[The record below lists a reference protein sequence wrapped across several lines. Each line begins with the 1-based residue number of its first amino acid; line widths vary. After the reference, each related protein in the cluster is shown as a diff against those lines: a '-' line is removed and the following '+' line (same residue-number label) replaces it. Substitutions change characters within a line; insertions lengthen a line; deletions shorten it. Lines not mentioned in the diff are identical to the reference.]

1 MVGLC
6 YIGKE
11 TVERELDA
19 TEQEILDGFAK
30 ALAPPPI
37 VIDPRLKTAKEL
49 RELLGLSKDGVRTRI
64 QESLENGQ
72 MGKAEALRISAS
84 GRRIMVPVY
93 YVIGAV
99 KEVAQALGEIPG
111 DAEDWDRIVQEPYG

>member
-1 MVGLC
+1 MD
-6 YIGKE
+6 
-11 TVERELDA
+11 RELDV
-19 TEQEILDGFAK
+19 TEQEIRDGFAR

-49 RELLGLSKDGVRTRI
+49 RELLGLSKDGVWARI

-72 MGKAEALRISAS
+72 MGKTEALRISAS

-93 YVIGAV
+93 YVIGTQVGAI
-99 KEVAQALGEIPG
+99 AQVLGEIPG
-111 DAEDWDRIVQEPYG
+111 DAEDWGRIVQEPYE